1 MCKLKVFFYMGDFMT
16 ENIEKEASVCSET
29 IVHQDVVSHVQAE
42 MIPFEQRLYV
52 AEFFKIMG
60 DPTRISILSALSL
73 KEMCVCDIA
82 VLLNMTQ
89 SAISHQL
96 KTLRQARLVKY
107 RRAGKVI
114 YYTLDDD
121 HVQKII
127 QLGLIHVTE

>member
-1 MCKLKVFFYMGDFMT
+1 MV
-16 ENIEKEASVCSET
+16 ENMERETSVCSET
-29 IVHQDVVSHVQAE
+29 IVHDSVVSHVRSE
-42 MIPFEQRLYV
+42 LLPFEQRMRV

-60 DPTRISILSALSL
+60 DPTRISILSALAIE
-73 KEMCVCDIA
+73 EMCVCDIA

-107 RRAGKVI
+107 RRSGKVI
-114 YYTLDDD
+114 FYTLDDD

>member
-1 MCKLKVFFYMGDFMT
+1 MA
-16 ENIEKEASVCSET
+16 ENMEKETSVCSET
-29 IVHQDVVSHVQAE
+29 IVHESVVSRIRE
-42 MIPFEQRLYV
+42 ELLPFEQRMRV

-60 DPTRISILSALSL
+60 DPTRISILSALAL
-73 KEMCVCDIA
+73 DEMCVCDIA

-127 QLGLIHVTE
+127 QLGLTHVAE